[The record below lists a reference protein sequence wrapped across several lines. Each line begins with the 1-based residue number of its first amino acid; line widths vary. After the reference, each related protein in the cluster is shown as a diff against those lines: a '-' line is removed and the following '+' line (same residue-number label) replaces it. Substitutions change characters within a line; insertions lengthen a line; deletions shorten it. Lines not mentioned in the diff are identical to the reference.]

1 MSPLDVR
8 RTIAITRTWFPLLV
22 VSVVLA
28 AGAAYLVS
36 GVLPKVYEAKSTLI
50 VGQSLSTV
58 NPDYS
63 QLLVSQR
70 LSATYAAVATT
81 RPILDA
87 VVKQLDLSETSDELA
102 KRVRA
107 TAPLDSTLLTISAQ
121 DADPTRAA
129 AIANA
134 MARQLLVA
142 SPAIQGRQAEIQ
154 TFIDASLQA
163 TQTQIEATQTQIDAL
178 NAIKARTAAQETDL
192 AALDAR
198 LVSLR
203 ASYAGLLA
211 YFSGSASNL
220 LSIVEPAAVPLDHV
234 SPKQLQNTILAA
246 LLGLLVAVGIVV
258 LVAYLNDGIRDSD
271 DVLAVA
277 GLSTLGTIVRMTGGK
292 TRSEMYRLAAI
303 LYPRSVAAEAYRTL
317 RTNVEFSSLDVPVQT
332 LLVTSSM
339 PSEGKTVTAANLA
352 VVFAQAGRKVLLVDA
367 DLRKPGVHLVF
378 DLPNSQGL
386 TTLLRGDDVSLDA
399 IAQRT
404 EEKNLRILTTGPLPP
419 NPAELIGS
427 QRMRSLLERLK
438 TGADLVIMDSP
449 PLRAVTDS
457 AILSSLADG
466 TLVVI
471 DAKVS
476 RRRPVRQALEALAK
490 AGANVLGA
498 VLNRIPA
505 QENVDY
511 ISYYGGQHD
520 ASTDV
525 PGPAA
530 HVPETS

>member
-1 MSPLDVR
+1 
-8 RTIAITRTWFPLLV
+8 
-22 VSVVLA
+22 
-28 AGAAYLVS
+28 
-36 GVLPKVYEAKSTLI
+36 
-50 VGQSLSTV
+50 
-58 NPDYS
+58 
-63 QLLVSQR
+63 
-70 LSATYAAVATT
+70 
-81 RPILDA
+81 
-87 VVKQLDLSETSDELA
+87 
-102 KRVRA
+102 
-107 TAPLDSTLLTISAQ
+107 
-121 DADPTRAA
+121 
-129 AIANA
+129 

-234 SPKQLQNTILAA
+234 SPKQLQKTTPAA

-352 VVFAQAGRKVLLVDA
+352 VVFAQAGRQGA
-367 DLRKPGVHLVF
+367 SGRRGSAASPASTCVF
-378 DLPNSQGL
+378 DLPNSQRAHDPAARRR
-386 TTLLRGDDVSLDA
+386 RGSRRDRP
-399 IAQRT
+399 RT
-404 EEKNLRILTTGPLPP
+404 EEENLRILTTGPLAAQPGR
-419 NPAELIGS
+419 AD
-427 QRMRSLLERLK
+427 RLAADAVAP
-438 TGADLVIMDSP
+438 GAP
-449 PLRAVTDS
+449 E
-457 AILSSLADG
+457 DG
-466 TLVVI
+466 C
-471 DAKVS
+471 
-476 RRRPVRQALEALAK
+476 RPRHH
-490 AGANVLGA
+490 
-498 VLNRIPA
+498 
-505 QENVDY
+505 
-511 ISYYGGQHD
+511 GQ
-520 ASTDV
+520 
-525 PGPAA
+525 PAA
-530 HVPETS
+530 PGCH